1 MIWLEY
7 LFNGTI
13 YLLMALLA
21 ITMVFFAVGFAYTV
35 VRVALGIIVV
45 VPLGIASGII
55 SLIER
60 GKAR

>member
-55 SLIER
+55 SLVER